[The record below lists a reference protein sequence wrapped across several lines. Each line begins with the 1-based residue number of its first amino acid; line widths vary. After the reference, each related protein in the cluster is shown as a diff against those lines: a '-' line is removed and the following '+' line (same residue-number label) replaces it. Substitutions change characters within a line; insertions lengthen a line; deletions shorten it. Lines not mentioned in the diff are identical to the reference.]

1 MKEKKKFRIL
11 EDMFKGTSF
20 DDFLFR
26 PQYSSVD
33 TRKVIGLAMPLT
45 RNITIKVPIIGANM
59 DTVTR
64 EKMMKTLALEGC
76 FGFIDRNCS
85 IQEQADRVQ
94 FVKRQHSYIIEK
106 PSIISRR
113 HTVAQ
118 AKQVMKAN
126 SVSGLLVESVLGSG
140 VLVGILTHRDIL
152 AAGDDDLSLI
162 EKYMTHLSDLVTAQ
176 PDISMEEAE
185 RLMLE
190 KRVEKLPLVS
200 RLERKICGL
209 ITLKDLSLAKQKPY
223 STKDKK
229 GRLMVGATIGARG
242 DYMER
247 AEALI
252 TAGTDCILID
262 IAHADSRIIGKA
274 VQNFRAKFKYIDLVC
289 GNVATREGA
298 QFLSCL
304 GVDAIKVGVGPGRGC
319 RTRLETGAGVPQLQ
333 AIRETFLEV
342 GQKIPIIADGGIKN
356 DKDIVLAILCGA
368 STVMLGSMLSGTD
381 EAPGELIED
390 PVSKK
395 KVKIYRGMTSPE
407 AVFDGSDVQ
416 DSLEERFNTP
426 AEGQAIKVDYVGS
439 VIDIIRRIKGHLQSA
454 VSYAGESN
462 LWNAHD
468 KVSNLPENY
477 LVRLS
482 EASKRESFER

>member
-1 MKEKKKFRIL
+1 MKEKKKSRVL
-11 EDMFKGTSF
+11 ESMFNGATF
-20 DDFLFR
+20 DDFMFR
-26 PQYSSVD
+26 PQHSSID
-33 TRKVIGLAMPLT
+33 TRRVVGLAMPLT

-85 IQEQADRVQ
+85 IQEQANRAQ
-94 FVKRQHSYIIEK
+94 FIKRQHSYIIEK
-106 PSIISRR
+106 PSVLSRR
-113 HTVAQ
+113 HTIAQ
-118 AKQVMKAN
+118 AKHAMRVHG
-126 SVSGLLVESVLGSG
+126 VSGLLIESILGSR
-140 VLVGILTHRDIL
+140 VLVGILTNRDIL
-152 AAGDDDLSLI
+152 AAGDDDSALI
-162 EKYMTHLSDLVTAQ
+162 EKYMTRLSNVVTAQ

-200 RLERKICGL
+200 RQGRNICGL
-209 ITLKDLSLAKQKPY
+209 ITLKDLSMAKQKPY

-229 GRLMVGATIGARG
+229 GRLMVGAAIGARG

-252 TAGTDCILID
+252 TAGTDCILMD
-262 IAHADSRIIGKA
+262 IAHADSNVIGKA
-274 VQNFRAKFKYIDLVC
+274 VKNFRAKFKDIDLVC

-298 QFLSCL
+298 EFLSCL

-333 AIRETFLEV
+333 AIREAFLEV
-342 GQKIPIIADGGIKN
+342 GREIPIIADGGIKN
-356 DKDIVLAILCGA
+356 DKDIALAIFCGA
-368 STVMLGSMLSGTD
+368 STVMLGSMFSGTD

-390 PVSKK
+390 PASKK

-407 AVFDGSDVQ
+407 AVFDGPDVQ

-426 AEGQAIKVDYVGS
+426 AEGQAIKVDYIGS
-439 VIDIIRRIKGHLQSA
+439 VVDIVRRMKGHLQSA

-468 KVSNLPENY
+468 KISNLPENY